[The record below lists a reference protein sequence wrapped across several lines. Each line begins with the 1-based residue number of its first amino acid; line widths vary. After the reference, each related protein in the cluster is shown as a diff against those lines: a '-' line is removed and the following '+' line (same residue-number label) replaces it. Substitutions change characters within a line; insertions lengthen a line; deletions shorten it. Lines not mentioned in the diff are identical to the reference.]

1 MPKPETHFID
11 ANIPMYAAGGDH
23 PLKSPCVAIL
33 EAAAKGKLEAATDAE
48 VLQEILHRYTALN
61 QRIRALEIC
70 RLFTEVVPNI
80 FPITSSIVAAA
91 LEIHRKTP
99 VLQAR
104 DSVHTAVML
113 SQNIRRIIS
122 ADRHFDAVPGIV
134 RIDPL
139 KWRG

>member
-1 MPKPETHFID
+1 M
-11 ANIPMYAAGGDH
+11 
-23 PLKSPCVAIL
+23 AIL
-33 EAAAKGKLEAATDAE
+33 EAAAKGTLEAATDAE

-61 QRIRALEIC
+61 QRVRVLEIC
-70 RLFTEVVPNI
+70 RLFMEVVPNI

-122 ADRHFDAVPGIV
+122 ADWHFDALPGIV

>member
-1 MPKPETHFID
+1 MPKPKTHFID

>member
-33 EAAAKGKLEAATDAE
+33 EAAAKGKLEVATDAE

-122 ADRHFDAVPGIV
+122 ADWHFDALPGIV

>member
-1 MPKPETHFID
+1 MPRPETHFID
-11 ANIPMYAAGGDH
+11 ANIPMYAAGADH
-23 PLKSPCVAIL
+23 PMKAPCVAIL
-33 EAAAKGKLEAATDAE
+33 EAAARGKLDAVTDAE

-70 RLFTEVVPNI
+70 RLFMEVVPTI
-80 FPITSSIVAAA
+80 FPITSGIFASA
-91 LEIHRKTP
+91 LELHRKISA
-99 VLQAR
+99 LQTR

-113 SQNIRRIIS
+113 SQNIKRIIS

-139 KWRG
+139 QWPA

>member
-11 ANIPMYAAGGDH
+11 ANIPMCAAGGDH
-23 PLKSPCVAIL
+23 PLKSSCVAIL
-33 EAAAKGKLEAATDAE
+33 EAAAKGTLEAATDAE

-61 QRIRALEIC
+61 QRVRVLEIC
-70 RLFTEVVPNI
+70 RLFMEVVPNI
-80 FPITSSIVAAA
+80 FPITSADVAAA

-122 ADRHFDAVPGIV
+122 ADWHFDALPGIV

>member
-1 MPKPETHFID
+1 MPRAETYFID

-23 PLKSPCVAIL
+23 PMKTPCVAIL
-33 EAAAKGKLEAATDAE
+33 EAAARGKLDVVTDAQ

-70 RLFTEVVPNI
+70 RLFMEVVPAI
-80 FPITSSIVAAA
+80 YPITSAIVVSA
-91 LEIHRKTP
+91 LEIHRKIP
-99 VLQAR
+99 ALQAR

-113 SQNIRRIIS
+113 GQNIHRLIS
-122 ADRHFDAVPGIV
+122 ADWHFDPVPGIV

-139 KWRG
+139 QWPG